1 MNVNVPRVGDGVGE
15 IDWTRIDTPLERVGK
30 KIILPNEPDEMP
42 IGHAITTLQ
51 RIQKAESQTYTV
63 LEVVK
68 GLPWDAAVAVYKAM
82 QLTYGVAL
90 PETIRRWYG
99 DTDPTFLTVRIGH
112 KPTDVIQVPVGQ
124 FTLPTMG
131 AKVHVYIDADGA
143 NIHSTVT
150 LKDRARIIELANLAR
165 QLLNTESI
173 YKGKAIALKVD
184 EDGDLDIN
192 EQPDFFDVSN
202 VKESDMIHN
211 KVTADI
217 IQTSILAPLKHSAAC
232 RKHGIPLKRGIL
244 LEGRYGCGKTLTARV
259 TAAVAQANAWT
270 FINLER
276 PNGLKAAIETARM
289 YQPCVIFAEDIDRF
303 GDRDDEDVNDLINLL
318 DGLVPAG
325 SEIMT
330 ILTTNHVERI
340 DKAMLRPGRLDAVIS
355 IDAPDAEA
363 VQRLIRHY
371 GGANLPADVNLEAVG
386 EALAGQ
392 VPASVAE
399 VVKRGKLAML
409 TEDRTELT
417 EADLVTAAQS
427 AVRHLALLA
436 DIPAPKTVGDRLA
449 ECMTELLG
457 GNRDAQAQE
466 VAEEMDITVEG
477 VSALR
482 ARFGV

>member
-1 MNVNVPRVGDGVGE
+1 MNVNVPRIGDGIGE
-15 IDWTRIDTPLERVGK
+15 TDWTRIDTPLERVGK
-30 KIILPNEPDEMP
+30 KIILPNDPDEMP

-68 GLPWDAAVAVYKAM
+68 GLPWDAAVAVYRAM
-82 QLTYGVAL
+82 QQTYGVAL

-99 DTDPTFLTVRIGH
+99 DTDPTFLTVKTGPRA
-112 KPTDVIQVPVGQ
+112 TDVIQVPVGQ

-165 QLLNTESI
+165 RLINSESI

-184 EDGDLDIN
+184 EDGDLDIG
-192 EQPDFFDVSN
+192 EQPDFFDVSD
-202 VKESDMIHN
+202 VQETDMIHN

-217 IQTSILAPLKHSAAC
+217 IKTSILAPLKHSDAC

-259 TAAVAQANAWT
+259 AAAVAQANGWT

-276 PNGLKAAIETARM
+276 AQGLEAALQTARM
-289 YQPCVIFAEDIDRF
+289 YQPCVVFAEDIDRF
-303 GDRDDEDVNDLINLL
+303 GDRTEEPVNDLINLL

-330 ILTTNHVERI
+330 VLTTNHVERI
-340 DKAMLRPGRLDAVIS
+340 DKALLRPGRLDAVIS

-371 GGANLPADVNLEAVG
+371 GGANLPEGVPLETVG

-399 VVKRGKLAML
+399 VVKRAKLAML
-409 TEDRTELT
+409 IEDRVELN
-417 EADLVTAAQS
+417 EADLVTAAES
-427 AVRHLALLA
+427 AVRHMALLA
-436 DIPAPKTVGDRLA
+436 DMPTPKTVGDRLA
-449 ECMTELLG
+449 DCFAELLG
-457 GNRDAQAQE
+457 GNRDAE
-466 VAEEMDITVEG
+466 DAETAEAVGATAEG